1 MYTRMLIPLDGS
13 KLAENVLP
21 YARAMARALDGPIEL
36 LSVVDSMDSART
48 SHAGHVRSVDAIVE
62 AAVQESR
69 RYLEGIA
76 RSFTG
81 RPVTCVVEQGQPEEV
96 IIERAAG
103 DKETLIGMA
112 TRGRSGIHRWLMGS
126 VAEKVLRGA
135 STPLLLVR
143 GDAEGK
149 NTGEATLKSIVV
161 PLDGS
166 KLAETVLPHA
176 VELAKKL
183 ESRNRSHT
191 RLSDSIVGDLR
202 RSRKSLHPEQRC
214 THEPGQR
221 RSRHLP
227 GDEGKRAASKR
238 RREGFLHL
246 DGRLGSR
253 RDHRPGAWHTGQFD
267 RHVHPRTLRGKAL
280 GAGKRNRK
288 GRASLGGSGF
298 GCPGRVRP
306 VSSDECRG
314 TRDFPLDT
322 RPSTLVLFRDFR
334 C

>member
-103 DKETLIGMA
+103 DKETLISMA

-135 STPLLLVR
+135 STPLLRVR
-143 GDAEGK
+143 GDAEER

-161 PLDGS
+161 PLVGS
-166 KLAETVLPHA
+166 KLAETVLPNA

-183 ESRNRSHT
+183 SLAIVLTRAYQIPLSATYAGAESPYIPNNDALMNLVRDEAGTYLETKVNELHQNGVEKVS
-191 RLSDSIVGDLR
+191 SILMVGSGADEIIDLAR
-202 RSRKSLHPEQRC
+202 GTPDNLIAMC
-214 THEPGQR
+214 THG
-221 RSRHLP
+221 RS
-227 GDEGKRAASKR
+227 GIKRWA
-238 RREGFLHL
+238 
-246 DGRLGSR
+246 LGSV
-253 RDHRPGAWHTGQFD
+253 TEKVV
-267 RHVHPRTLRGKAL
+267 RHSGDPVLVV
-280 GAGKRNRK
+280 
-288 GRASLGGSGF
+288 RA
-298 GCPGRVRP
+298 
-306 VSSDECRG
+306 E
-314 TRDFPLDT
+314 
-322 RPSTLVLFRDFR
+322 
-334 C
+334 

>member
-103 DKETLIGMA
+103 DKETLISMA

-166 KLAETVLPHA
+166 KLAETVLLHA

-183 ESRNRSHT
+183 SLAIVLTRAYQIPLSATYAGAESPYIPNNDALMNLVRDEAGTYLETKVNELHQNGVEKVS
-191 RLSDSIVGDLR
+191 SILMVGSGADEIIDLAR
-202 RSRKSLHPEQRC
+202 GTPDNLIAMC
-214 THEPGQR
+214 THG
-221 RSRHLP
+221 RS
-227 GDEGKRAASKR
+227 GVKRWA
-238 RREGFLHL
+238 
-246 DGRLGSR
+246 LGSV
-253 RDHRPGAWHTGQFD
+253 TEKVV
-267 RHVHPRTLRGKAL
+267 RHSGDPVLVV
-280 GAGKRNRK
+280 
-288 GRASLGGSGF
+288 RA
-298 GCPGRVRP
+298 
-306 VSSDECRG
+306 E
-314 TRDFPLDT
+314 
-322 RPSTLVLFRDFR
+322 
-334 C
+334 